1 MNVVI
6 LGATGF
12 LGRKTLELALKQEYQ
27 VTVLVRDKSRLTIS
41 HPRLNIVEGQV
52 LNREDV
58 DRVMMRQDAVLQVLG
73 YNGKGDGKPTSFTTD
88 ATRVIMDSMQ
98 THGVSRLIV
107 MSVVGAGNSIAF
119 YPKLLSR
126 VVFPVFMP
134 WLLHII
140 NDKNAMEQLVMERNL
155 AWTIVRA
162 TTLKDEA
169 PRTQPRVSLDG
180 VGMKYSVSVEAVAR
194 FLVDQLED
202 ETFVKQAP
210 TISK

>member
-6 LGATGF
+6 FGATGF

-107 MSVVGAGNSIAF
+107 MSVVGAGC
-119 YPKLLSR
+119 SR
-126 VVFPVFMP
+126 
-134 WLLHII
+134 
-140 NDKNAMEQLVMERNL
+140 
-155 AWTIVRA
+155 TIGRLGGEPSRLGPCSTDA
-162 TTLKDEA
+162 
-169 PRTQPRVSLDG
+169 S
-180 VGMKYSVSVEAVAR
+180 AR
-194 FLVDQLED
+194 
-202 ETFVKQAP
+202 
-210 TISK
+210 